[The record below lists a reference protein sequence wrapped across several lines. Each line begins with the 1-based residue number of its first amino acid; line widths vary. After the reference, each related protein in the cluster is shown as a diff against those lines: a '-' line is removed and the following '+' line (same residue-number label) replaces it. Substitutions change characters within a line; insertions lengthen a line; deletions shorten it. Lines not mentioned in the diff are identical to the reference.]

1 MQVSQGLFQ
10 MPVYKPATVAEA
22 VTQLAKLE
30 ADIAS
35 EKLDA
40 DHPLVIDYKHLCNIV
55 IDHPDTQHP
64 PLPSYPAPAEETPP
78 TE

>member
-1 MQVSQGLFQ
+1 MQVLQGLFE
-10 MPVYKPATVAEA
+10 MPVAKFASVDEA

-40 DHPLVIDYKHLCNIV
+40 NDPHVIDYKHLCNIV
-55 IDHPDTQHP
+55 INRPDTTHP
-64 PLPSYPAPAEETPP
+64 ALPFYPKYKD
-78 TE
+78 